1 MGHQLITSTKNEDQ
15 KKAFTQSLLNDI
27 HAFEQMLN
35 SNLFEND
42 CIRIGA
48 EQELVIVGKDWMPF
62 AGYQYLLNEAK
73 DPDFT
78 TELGRFNLEINL
90 PPFQFEKSALR
101 EMENLLALKLKK
113 LRSIAQKNDSD
124 ILLTGI
130 LPTIHWDH
138 LKFDWMTPNPRYE
151 ELNNLMKSK
160 RASNFEIDI
169 RGLDEL
175 KAAHPNILFEA
186 CNTSFQVHLQIPQD
200 KFAERYNW
208 AQLIAGPVLAASCN
222 SPLLMSKR
230 LWSETRIAL
239 FQQSIDTRNSNYLK
253 REIEPRVSFGRKWIK
268 ESVLE
273 LYQENV
279 AHYNLLI
286 APKKKENS
294 VTTLENGGIPKL
306 PALCIH
312 NGTVY
317 SWNRAC
323 YGISDNG
330 KPHLRIENRYLPA
343 GPTIIDE
350 MANAAFWLGL
360 MMGMPNKYKRLFEK
374 GDFDSTRQNFYRA
387 AQFGIDATMKWFNKT
402 IPVQKLILDQLLPMA
417 KEGLDQMNID
427 IEDSERYLKV
437 IEERVKTKQT
447 GSKWTQ
453 KNFTLLLEKST
464 KFEATTSITR
474 ALTKKC
480 WSDEPVHTW
489 EKLEVDLGDDHKH
502 FYTVRHLMKTDIVT
516 LQEDDILDLA
526 INLMVWKNIRYVM
539 VENNRHQL
547 VGLVSSRKLIRSLK
561 EGWNKNLFVKDIM
574 EKEIITVLPSLN
586 TDEAVALMVK
596 HNVGCLPVV
605 AQGRLLGLVTERD
618 LIKMAHVTQK
628 FKA

>member
-1 MGHQLITSTKNEDQ
+1 
-15 KKAFTQSLLNDI
+15 
-27 HAFEQMLN
+27 
-35 SNLFEND
+35 
-42 CIRIGA
+42 
-48 EQELVIVGKDWMPF
+48 
-62 AGYQYLLNEAK
+62 
-73 DPDFT
+73 
-78 TELGRFNLEINL
+78 
-90 PPFQFEKSALR
+90 
-101 EMENLLALKLKK
+101 
-113 LRSIAQKNDSD
+113 
-124 ILLTGI
+124 
-130 LPTIHWDH
+130 
-138 LKFDWMTPNPRYE
+138 
-151 ELNNLMKSK
+151 
-160 RASNFEIDI
+160 
-169 RGLDEL
+169 
-175 KAAHPNILFEA
+175 
-186 CNTSFQVHLQIPQD
+186 
-200 KFAERYNW
+200 
-208 AQLIAGPVLAASCN
+208 
-222 SPLLMSKR
+222 
-230 LWSETRIAL
+230 
-239 FQQSIDTRNSNYLK
+239 
-253 REIEPRVSFGRKWIK
+253 
-268 ESVLE
+268 
-273 LYQENV
+273 
-279 AHYNLLI
+279 
-286 APKKKENS
+286 
-294 VTTLENGGIPKL
+294 
-306 PALCIH
+306 
-312 NGTVY
+312 
-317 SWNRAC
+317 
-323 YGISDNG
+323 
-330 KPHLRIENRYLPA
+330 
-343 GPTIIDE
+343 
-350 MANAAFWLGL
+350 
-360 MMGMPNKYKRLFEK
+360 EK
-374 GDFDSTRQNFYRA
+374 GDFDSTRQNFFRA
-387 AQFGIDATMKWFNKT
+387 ALFGIDATMKWFNKT

-417 KEGLDQMNID
+417 KEGLDKMNIHM
-427 IEDSERYLKV
+427 EDSERYLKV

-453 KNFTLLLEKST
+453 KNFTSLLEKST